1 MKVIIAGGGIGG
13 LTLALFLHKAGVP
26 CKVFEKVP
34 RIEHLGVGITLLPH
48 AVKAL
53 DEIGLVGALDKLGVR
68 TDRMIFRTRAGQDV
82 WNAPRG
88 LAAGYDVPQI
98 TAHRADIH
106 DVLIDAVT
114 DRMPENTL
122 TLDAAFESVEQTE
135 TGVVATFR
143 RQDGSLLTEAGDVL
157 IGADGIH
164 SAVRKWMN
172 PDEGA
177 PRWSGLMLWRG
188 SVDWP
193 KVMDGHTI
201 INSGGIGKKFI
212 FYPIGPGETEG
223 TQLMNWACVV
233 RQAEPGA
240 PAPGREDWN
249 REAKAEV
256 LHPILAE
263 FTVPET
269 DIRAL
274 VDATPVFWDFPM
286 CDRDP
291 LTTWTSGRV
300 TLLGDA
306 AHPMYPFGANGSA
319 QAILDA
325 RALGRLCGAAGTTDP
340 AAVLQAY
347 EQERLGPVNDVVA
360 GNRSGGPERVI
371 DEVEQRV
378 AAMPGQRFD
387 DLEAVLPFAERDAIV
402 NGYSRI
408 AGFATEQVR

>member
-34 RIEHLGVGITLLPH
+34 KVQHLGVGITLLPH

-53 DEIGLVGALDKLGVR
+53 DEIGLVEALDALGVR

-82 WNAPRG
+82 WDAPRG

-114 DRMPENTL
+114 ERMSAGTL
-122 TLDAAFESVEQTE
+122 TLDAAFESVEDTGD
-135 TGVVATFR
+135 GVVATFR
-143 RQDGSLLTEAGDVL
+143 RADGSTLTEEGDVL

-164 SAVRKWMN
+164 SAVRRWMH

-201 INSGGIGKKFI
+201 INSGGTSKKFI
-212 FYPIGPGETEG
+212 FYPIGPGQTKQ

-256 LHPILAE
+256 LHPILE
-263 FTVPET
+263 DFTVEET
-269 DIRAL
+269 DIRAM
-274 VDATPVFWDFPM
+274 VDETPVFWDFPM

-291 LTTWTSGRV
+291 LTSWTRGRV

-325 RALGRLCGAAGTTDP
+325 RALGRLCGDAGGKSP
-340 AAVLQAY
+340 ADVLQAY
-347 EQERLGPVNDVVA
+347 EAERLGPVNEVVA

-371 DEVEQRV
+371 DEVEKRI
-378 AAMPGQRFD
+378 AGLPGERFD
-387 DLEAVLPFAERDAIV
+387 DLEAILPFADRDAIV

-408 AGFATEQVR
+408 AGFASEQV

>member
-13 LTLALFLHKAGVP
+13 LSLALFLHKAGVP

-34 RIEHLGVGITLLPH
+34 KIQHLGVGITLLPH

-53 DEIGLVGALDKLGVR
+53 DEIGLVEALDRLGVQ

-106 DVLIDAVT
+106 DVLLDAVSE
-114 DRMPENTL
+114 RLPAGTL
-122 TLDAAFESVEQTE
+122 TLDAAFESVED
-135 TGVVATFR
+135 TGEGVRATFR
-143 RQDGSLLTEAGDVL
+143 REDGSTLVEDGDVL

-164 SAVRKWMN
+164 SAVRRWMN

-193 KVMDGHTI
+193 SVMDGHTI
-201 INSGGIGKKFI
+201 INSGGIDRKFI
-212 FYPIGPGETEG
+212 FYPIGPGRTEG

-256 LHPILAE
+256 LHPILE
-263 FTVPET
+263 HFTVPET
-269 DIRAL
+269 DIRAM
-274 VDATPVFWDFPM
+274 VDATDVFWDFPM

-291 LTTWTSGRV
+291 LTSWTRGRV
-300 TLLGDA
+300 TLMGDA

-325 RALGRLCGAAGTTDP
+325 RALGRLCGDAGGRTP
-340 AAVLQAY
+340 EHVLAAY
-347 EQERLGPVNDVVA
+347 EQERLGPVNEVVA

-371 DEVEQRV
+371 DEVEKRI
-378 AAMPGQRFD
+378 ADLPGERFD
-387 DLEAVLPFAERDAIV
+387 DLETVLPFAERDAIV
-402 NGYSRI
+402 NGYSRM
-408 AGFATEQVR
+408 AGFANEQVR

>member
-13 LTLALFLHKAGVP
+13 LTAALYLQKAGVP
-26 CKVFEKVP
+26 CQIFEKVP
-34 RIEHLGVGITLLPH
+34 EILQLGVGITLLPH
-48 AVKAL
+48 AVNAMDELGLMARL
-53 DEIGLVGALDKLGVR
+53 DALGVR
-68 TDRMIFRTRAGQDV
+68 TDRMIFRTRGGQEV

-88 LAAGYDVPQI
+88 LAAGYGVPQI

-106 DVLIDAVT
+106 QVLLNAVAE
-114 DRMPENTL
+114 RLPEGSL
-122 TLDAAFESVEQTE
+122 TLDAAVEAIEDTD
-135 TGVVATFR
+135 TGVRVTLR
-143 RQDGSLLTEAGDVL
+143 RSDGSTFTAEGDVL

-164 SAVRKWMN
+164 SAVRRHLN
-172 PDEGA
+172 PGEGA

-193 KVMDGHTI
+193 KVLDGHTI
-201 INSGGIGKKFI
+201 INSGGMGQKFI
-212 FYPIGPGETEG
+212 FYPIGPGKTPD

-249 REAKAEV
+249 REARAEV
-256 LHPILAE
+256 LHPILEA

-269 DIRAL
+269 DIHAM

-291 LTTWTSGRV
+291 LETWTRGRV

-325 RALGRLCGAAGTTDP
+325 RTLGRLCGAGGDP
-340 AAVLQAY
+340 AAILQAY
-347 EQERLGPVNDVVA
+347 EAERLGPVNEIVA

-371 DEVEQRV
+371 DEVEARI
-378 AAMPGQRFD
+378 ADLPGQKFE
-387 DLEAVLPFAERDAIV
+387 DLEDILPFEARDAIV
-402 NGYSRI
+402 NGYSRL
-408 AGFATEQVR
+408 AGFSTEQVQ

>member
-1 MKVIIAGGGIGG
+1 MKVLIAGGGIGG
-13 LTLALFLHKAGVP
+13 LTAALFFQKAGIEVR
-26 CKVFEKVP
+26 VFEKVP
-34 RIEHLGVGITLLPH
+34 EIRHLGVGITLLPH
-48 AVKAL
+48 AVKTL
-53 DEIGLVGALDKLGVR
+53 DMIGLMEPLDALGIR
-68 TDRMIFRTRAGQDV
+68 TDRMLFRTRQGQDV
-82 WNAPRG
+82 WDAPRG

-106 DVLIDAVT
+106 QVLLDAVA
-114 DRMPENTL
+114 DRLPEDAL
-122 TLDAAFESVEQTE
+122 TLDAAFEAVEQTDS
-135 TGVVATFR
+135 GVVATFR
-143 RQDGSLLTEAGDVL
+143 RSDGSTIEATGDVL

-164 SAVRKWMN
+164 SGVRRALN

-188 SVDWP
+188 STDWP
-193 KVMDGHTI
+193 RVLDGHTI
-201 INSGGIGKKFI
+201 INSGPISRKFI
-212 FYPIGPGETEG
+212 FYPIGPGKTPD

-240 PAPGREDWN
+240 PTPGQESWD

-256 LHPILAE
+256 LHPILKD

-291 LTTWTSGRV
+291 LTTWTKGRV

-325 RALGRLCGAAGTTDP
+325 EAIARHCAGLSDDP
-340 AAVLQAY
+340 AGALAAY
-347 EQERLGPVNDVVA
+347 QDERLDKVNQVVA
-360 GNRSGGPERVI
+360 GNRTGGPERVI
-371 DEVEQRV
+371 DEVERL
-378 AAMPGQRFD
+378 AADLPGQRFED
-387 DLEAVLPFAERDAIV
+387 IEDVLPMADRDAIV
-402 NGYSRI
+402 NGYSRL
-408 AGFATEQVR
+408 AGFAADQLR

>member
-13 LTLALFLHKAGVP
+13 LTAALYLHKHGVS
-26 CKVFEKVP
+26 CQVFEKVP
-34 RIEHLGVGITLLPH
+34 EILQLGVGITMLPH
-48 AVKAL
+48 AISAMNELGLMERL
-53 DEIGLVGALDKLGVR
+53 DALGVR
-68 TDRMIFRTRAGQDV
+68 TDRMIFRTRGGQDV
-82 WNAPRG
+82 WSAPRG

-106 DVLIDAVT
+106 QVLLDAVAE
-114 DRMPENTL
+114 RLPEGTL
-122 TLDAAFESVEQTE
+122 TLDAAFDAVED
-135 TGVVATFR
+135 TGDGVRVTLR
-143 RQDGSLLTEAGDVL
+143 RGDGSTFAVAGDML

-164 SAVRKWMN
+164 SAVRRQLN

-193 KVMDGHTI
+193 KVLDGHTI
-201 INSGGIGKKFI
+201 INSGGIDRKFI
-212 FYPIGPGETEG
+212 FYPIGPGNTPD

-233 RQAEPGA
+233 RQAEPGT

-249 REAKAEV
+249 REAQAEV
-256 LHPILAE
+256 LHPILKD
-263 FTVPET
+263 FNVPET
-269 DIRAL
+269 DIRAM

-291 LTTWTSGRV
+291 LETWTHGRV

-325 RALGRLCGAAGTTDP
+325 RTLGRLCGAGGDP
-340 AAVLQAY
+340 SEFLQGY
-347 EQERLGPVNDVVA
+347 EAERLGPVNEVVA
-360 GNRSGGPERVI
+360 GNRTGGPERVI
-371 DEVEQRV
+371 DEVEARI
-378 AAMPGQRFD
+378 ADLPGQRFD
-387 DLEAVLPFAERDAIV
+387 DLDSILPFKERDAIV
-402 NGYSRI
+402 NGYSKL
-408 AGFATEQVR
+408 AGFSTDQVR

>member
-13 LTLALFLHKAGVP
+13 LTAALYLHKHGVS
-26 CKVFEKVP
+26 CQVFEKVP
-34 RIEHLGVGITLLPH
+34 EILQLGVGITMLPH
-48 AVKAL
+48 AIRAMNELGLMERL
-53 DEIGLVGALDKLGVR
+53 DELGVR
-68 TDRMIFRTRAGQDV
+68 TDRMIFRTRGGQEV

-106 DVLIDAVT
+106 QVLLDAVT
-114 DRMPENTL
+114 ERLPAGAL
-122 TLDAAFESVEQTE
+122 TLDAAFEAVED
-135 TGVVATFR
+135 TGEGVHVTLRRGDGTTF
-143 RQDGSLLTEAGDVL
+143 TAEGDVL

-164 SAVRKWMN
+164 SAVRRLLN

-188 SVDWP
+188 ALDWP
-193 KVMDGHTI
+193 KVLDGHTI
-201 INSGGIGKKFI
+201 INSGGIGRKFI
-212 FYPIGPGETEG
+212 FYPIGPGKTPG

-249 REAKAEV
+249 REAQAEV
-256 LHPILAE
+256 LHPILAD
-263 FTVPET
+263 FDVPET
-269 DIRAL
+269 DIRAM

-291 LTTWTSGRV
+291 LKTWTRGRV

-325 RALGRLCGAAGTTDP
+325 RALGRLCGAGGDP
-340 AAVLQAY
+340 AAILQAY
-347 EQERLGPVNDVVA
+347 EAERLGPVNEVVA
-360 GNRSGGPERVI
+360 GNRTGGPERVI
-371 DEVEQRV
+371 DEVEARI
-378 AAMPGQRFD
+378 AHMPGQRFS
-387 DLEAVLPFAERDAIV
+387 DLETILPFKERDAIV
-402 NGYSRI
+402 NGYSRL

>member
-13 LTLALFLHKAGVP
+13 LTAALFLHKAGVP
-26 CKVFEKVP
+26 VRVFEKVP
-34 RIEHLGVGITLLPH
+34 VIQHLGVGITLLPH

-53 DEIGLVGALDKLGVR
+53 DEIGLMAPLDKLGVR
-68 TDRMIFRTRAGQDV
+68 TDRMIFRTRGGQDV
-82 WNAPRG
+82 WDAPRG
-88 LAAGYDVPQI
+88 LKAGYDVPQI
-98 TAHRADIH
+98 TAHRADIQQ
-106 DVLIDAVT
+106 VMLDAVAA
-114 DRMPENTL
+114 RMPAGTL
-122 TLDAAFESVEQTE
+122 TLDAACETVED
-135 TGVVATFR
+135 TGSGVRVTFR
-143 RQDGSLLTEAGDVL
+143 RADGSALVEEGDVL

-164 SAVRKWMN
+164 SAVRRHLN
-172 PDEGA
+172 PGEGP
-177 PRWSGLMLWRG
+177 PRWSGLLLWRG

-193 KVMDGHTI
+193 VVLDGHTI
-201 INSGGIGKKFI
+201 LNSGGINRKFI
-212 FYPIGPGETEG
+212 FYPIGPGQTPG

-233 RQAEPGA
+233 RQAPPGT

-256 LHPILAE
+256 LHPILRD

-291 LTTWTSGRV
+291 LTRWTKGRV

-325 RALGRLCGAAGTTDP
+325 RMLGQVCGAGGDP
-340 AAVLQAY
+340 AAALLAY
-347 EQERLGPVNDVVA
+347 EAARLGPVNEVVA

-371 DEVEQRV
+371 DEVESRI
-378 AAMPGQRFD
+378 AHLPGQRFD
-387 DLEAVLPFAERDAIV
+387 DLEKVMPLAERDAIV

-408 AGFATEQVR
+408 AGFSADQLR

>member
-1 MKVIIAGGGIGG
+1 MEVIIAGGGIGG
-13 LTLALFLHKAGVP
+13 LTAALYLHKHGVP
-26 CKVFEKVP
+26 CQVFEKVP
-34 RIEHLGVGITLLPH
+34 KIQHLGVGITMLPH
-48 AVKAL
+48 AISAMNELGLMEPL
-53 DEIGLVGALDKLGVR
+53 DSLGVR
-68 TDRMIFRTRAGQDV
+68 TDRMIYRTRGGQEV

-106 DVLIDAVT
+106 QVLLDAVAE
-114 DRMPENTL
+114 RLPEGTL
-122 TLDAAFESVEQTE
+122 TLDAAFDAAED
-135 TGVVATFR
+135 TGDGVRATLR
-143 RQDGSLLTEAGDVL
+143 RADGSTFTAEGDVL

-164 SAVRKWMN
+164 SAVRRHLN

-188 SVDWP
+188 SLDWP
-193 KVMDGHTI
+193 RVLDGHTI
-201 INSGGIGKKFI
+201 INSGGIDRKFI
-212 FYPIGPGETEG
+212 FYPIGAGKTPE

-240 PAPGREDWN
+240 PTPGRESWN
-249 REAKAEV
+249 SEAKAEA
-256 LHPILAE
+256 LYPILRD

-269 DIRAL
+269 DIRAM

-291 LTTWTSGRV
+291 LEKWTHGRI

-325 RALGRLCGAAGTTDP
+325 RALGRLCGSGGDP
-340 AAVLQAY
+340 LEILKSY
-347 EQERLGPVNDVVA
+347 EAERLGPVNEVVA

-371 DEVEQRV
+371 DEVESRI
-378 AAMPGQRFD
+378 ANLPGQRFD
-387 DLEAVLPFAERDAIV
+387 DLEKVLPFPERDAIV
-402 NGYSRI
+402 NGYTKM
-408 AGFATEQVR
+408 AGFSTEQVS

>member
-13 LTLALFLHKAGVP
+13 LTAALFLHKAGVP
-26 CKVFEKVP
+26 CKVYEKVP
-34 RIEHLGVGITLLPH
+34 EIGHLGVGITLLPH

-53 DEIGLVGALDKLGVR
+53 DEIGLMQPLDRLGVR
-68 TDRMIFRTRAGQDV
+68 TDRMIFRTRGGQDV

-88 LAAGYDVPQI
+88 LKAGYDVPQI

-106 DVLIDAVT
+106 TVLLGAVAE
-114 DRMPENTL
+114 RMPAGTL
-122 TLDAAFESVEQTE
+122 TLDAAFESVVD
-135 TGVVATFR
+135 TGDGVTVTFR
-143 RQDGSLLTEAGDVL
+143 RADGSTFTDRGDVL

-164 SAVRKWMN
+164 SGVRRHLN

-177 PRWSGLMLWRG
+177 PRWSGLFLWRG

-193 KVMDGHTI
+193 PVLDGHTI
-201 INSGGIGKKFI
+201 INSGGMTRKFI
-212 FYPIGPGETEG
+212 FYPIGPGKTPG
-223 TQLMNWACVV
+223 TQLMNWACVI
-233 RQAEPGA
+233 RAAEPGS
-240 PAPGREDWN
+240 PTPGREDWD

-256 LHPILAE
+256 LHPILRD

-269 DIRAL
+269 DIRAMI
-274 VDATPVFWDFPM
+274 DATPVFWDFPM

-291 LTTWTSGRV
+291 LSSWTRGRV

-325 RALGRLCGAAGTTDP
+325 RMLGQLCGQGGDP
-340 AAVLQAY
+340 AAILLAY
-347 EQERLGPVNDVVA
+347 EQARLGPVNEVVA
-360 GNRSGGPERVI
+360 GNRQGGPERVI
-371 DEVEQRV
+371 DEVEARIRDL
-378 AAMPGQRFD
+378 PGQRFD
-387 DLEAVLPFAERDAIV
+387 DLEAIMPHAERAAIV